1 MLIYLPDSKA
11 GRAFSAD
18 DTWLAVAATVSA
30 TRKQQTFLDRM
41 KPFSNQRWFAI
52 AICLGFM
59 GGNSSAVAQTARP
72 YAQVGRNPP
81 QSASRT
87 LHAAMQQ
94 NRRSTYKPSEAPTN
108 LQQPRDAKLDKKDV
122 MKTLPLKP
130 PTSAELAGRGAS
142 QKTPTQSMTT
152 VFGSLGI
159 VLGLFF
165 LFVWFSK
172 KNAPRSSGGLPREAV
187 EVLGRVPSGSKQH
200 MELVRLGNKLV
211 LLSVTPGATAPLAEV
226 IEPAEVER
234 LTALCREGTGR
245 RVSSATH
252 ALSRTNS

>member
-1 MLIYLPDSKA
+1 MIL
-11 GRAFSAD
+11 
-18 DTWLAVAATVSA
+18 
-30 TRKQQTFLDRM
+30 
-41 KPFSNQRWFAI
+41 FSNQRWFAI
-52 AICLGFM
+52 AVCLGFL
-59 GGNSSAVAQTARP
+59 GGNSSVVAQAPRPTA
-72 YAQVGRNPP
+72 QSGRNPP
-81 QSASRT
+81 QSASRV
-87 LHAAMQQ
+87 LQDVMQQ
-94 NRRSTYKPSEAPTN
+94 DRRSTYKPSEQPAN
-108 LQQPRDAKLDKKDV
+108 LQQPRDQKLGEKAG

-130 PTSAELAGRGAS
+130 PTSDELAGRSAK

-211 LLSVTPGATAPLAEV
+211 LLSVTPGATTPLAEV
-226 IEPAEVER
+226 TEPADVER
-234 LTALCREGTGR
+234 LSALCRDGTGR
-245 RVSSATH
+245 RVSSAMQ